1 MQWDQPWAKFRLKS
15 DSNCILIDFFDPIWD
30 VRFIRRDD
38 TIQIWTQNLILNS
51 NLVENIWNLIENG
64 QKQLYFWLNSP
75 LSIKFDHFWLNNRH
89 LDGLFWSFNQ
99 KMIKIYRFWSFLIEI
114 RFNFNQNCDRWLEI
128 VVEIRIRPKSTIKFE
143 IRTWF
148 VDNDSIW

>member
-89 LDGLFWSFNQ
+89 LDAISWSFNQ
-99 KMIKIYRFWSFLIEI
+99 KVIEINWNQSILIKIRL
-114 RFNFNQNCDRWLEI
+114 NFNWNCDHQYDLI
-128 VVEIRIRPKSTIKFE
+128 VEIWIGPI
-143 IRTWF
+143 
-148 VDNDSIW
+148 